1 MAVCNTSIA
10 QLHSNTLLLLHIFM
24 VSFFLSLKIPFANS
38 SLSFSF
44 NNFDLNGHQIHF
56 EGQTSYSGDKSIHL
70 TRNQRDKMMNDSWR
84 RATYREPFH
93 LWNKALKR
101 LVDFSTNLSFG
112 IDSQIKF
119 SYGDGLSFFLAPNG
133 TQLPSDVT
141 GGSGLGLLP
150 NNQQTLNSTGNHFF
164 FAVEFDT
171 FPNAWDPK
179 HDHVGI
185 NINSM
190 KSVENMTWLSHILE
204 GKINHVPQLR
214 F

>member
-1 MAVCNTSIA
+1 MEACCDCKLFSNLQLSNSTILPTMAVCNTSIA

-56 EGQTSYSGDKSIHL
+56 EGQTFYSGDKAIHL
-70 TRNQRDKMMNDSWR
+70 TRNQRDKMM
-84 RATYREPFH
+84 
-93 LWNKALKR
+93 NKALKR

-119 SYGDGLSFFLAPNG
+119 SYGDGLAFFLAPNG

-141 GGSGLGLLP
+141 GGSGLGLLS
-150 NNQQTLNSTGNHFF
+150 NNQQALNSTGNHFF
-164 FAVEFDT
+164 CSGV
-171 FPNAWDPK
+171 
-179 HDHVGI
+179 
-185 NINSM
+185 
-190 KSVENMTWLSHILE
+190 
-204 GKINHVPQLR
+204 
-214 F
+214 

>member
-1 MAVCNTSIA
+1 MEACCDCKLFSNLQLSNSTILPTMAVCNTSIA

-56 EGQTSYSGDKSIHL
+56 EGQTSYSGYKSIHL

-119 SYGDGLSFFLAPNG
+119 SYGDGLAFFLAPNG

-141 GGSGLGLLP
+141 GGSDLGLLS
-150 NNQQTLNSTGNHFF
+150 NNQQALNSTGNHFF
-164 FAVEFDT
+164 CSGVWYFS
-171 FPNAWDPK
+171 K
-179 HDHVGI
+179 CLG
-185 NINSM
+185 S
-190 KSVENMTWLSHILE
+190 KTWSCWY
-204 GKINHVPQLR
+204 QY
-214 F
+214 